1 VDRAIYFE
9 AKPVEDDV
17 NMKPKIFIIGVV
29 LAIAGLI
36 AIVVTL
42 DVTLQ
47 IGPTVSATAIC
58 PDGSPVHLVIPVDCF
73 ETCGVNLPA
82 EKELESHER

>member
-1 VDRAIYFE
+1 MKI
-9 AKPVEDDV
+9 KPE
-17 NMKPKIFIIGVV
+17 IFTIGVV
-29 LAIAGLI
+29 VSAWISIAALI
-36 AIVVTL
+36 ALMLTL
-42 DVTLQ
+42 DVDLH

-82 EKELESHER
+82 EKELESHERKQ